1 VIKALSQ
8 LLKFRLSFLVA
19 FSSAIG
25 YGLGTTHPTW
35 GNITLIMLAGLL
47 VTGSANTINQIIEI
61 DRDKL
66 MKRTA
71 KRPLPENRIS
81 VRDATIFAVVTGVV
95 GLLILALRFNLTSA
109 ALSLASLIL
118 YAFIYTPLKPI
129 TPLCVAVGAIPGG
142 MPPMIGYVA
151 AHASGFIGA
160 EAWVL
165 FGIQFLWQFPH
176 FWAIAWVLDD
186 DYKAAGFRMLPFDG
200 AKDMRTAFQIMIYTL
215 VLLPVSLLPLLL
227 KMSGSTYA
235 MIAIVCGALFLAQT
249 FYLMLTCTKKAAMNI
264 MFGSFLYLPI
274 VQIALV
280 FDKI

>member
-1 VIKALSQ
+1 MIRAFGQ

-25 YGLGTTHPTW
+25 YGLGTSHPTVL
-35 GNITLIMLAGLL
+35 NLALVMLAGLL

-61 DRDKL
+61 DRDRL

-71 KRPLPENRIS
+71 TRPLPEGRLT
-81 VRDATIFAVVTGVV
+81 VRAAIVFAVVIGVV
-95 GLLILALRFNLTSA
+95 GLLILGLRFNATAA
-109 ALSLASLIL
+109 ALSLLSLIL

-151 AHASGFIGA
+151 AQASGMIGA

-165 FGIQFLWQFPH
+165 FAIQFMWQFPH

-186 DYKAAGFRMLPFDG
+186 DYRAAGFRMLPFDG
-200 AKDMRTAFQIMIYTL
+200 AKDLRTAFQIMIYTL

-227 KMSGSTYA
+227 RMSGNTYA
-235 MIAIVCGALFLAQT
+235 IIAIGCGTLFLAQT

-280 FDKI
+280 FDKV

>member
-1 VIKALSQ
+1 MIKAFVQ

-25 YGLGTTHPTW
+25 YGLGTSHPTVL
-35 GNITLIMLAGLL
+35 NVALVMLAGLL
-47 VTGSANTINQIIEI
+47 VTGAANTVNQMIER
-61 DRDKL
+61 DRDAL
-66 MKRTA
+66 MNRTA
-71 KRPLPENRIS
+71 TRPLPENRIS
-81 VRDATIFAVVTGVV
+81 LRAAGIFAGVLLVV
-95 GLLILALRFNLTSA
+95 GLAILAGHFNLVAA
-109 ALSLASLIL
+109 ALALASFIL

-142 MPPMIGYVA
+142 LPPMIGWVA
-151 AHASGFIGA
+151 ATGYIGA

-165 FGIQFLWQFPH
+165 FGIQFMWQFPH
-176 FWAIAWVLDD
+176 FWAIAWVLDE
-186 DYKAAGFRMLPFDG
+186 DYRRAGFRMLPFDG
-200 AKDMRTAFQIMIYTL
+200 AKDMRTAFQIMIYTM
-215 VLLPVSLLPLLL
+215 VLLPVSMLPLQFGMTGKTSAL
-227 KMSGSTYA
+227 
-235 MIAIVCGALFLAQT
+235 IAVVCGVIFLAQT

>member
-1 VIKALSQ
+1 MIKALVQ

-25 YGLGTTHPTW
+25 YGLGTTHPTAL
-35 GNITLIMLAGLL
+35 NIALVMLAGLL

-61 DRDKL
+61 DRDRL

-71 KRPLPENRIS
+71 KRPLPEGRIG
-81 VRDATIFAVVTGVV
+81 VRGAVVFAAVTGVV
-95 GLLILALRFNLTSA
+95 GLAILAVRFNTTAA

-118 YAFIYTPLKPI
+118 YAFIYTPLKPV
-129 TPLCVAVGAIPGG
+129 TPLCVAVGAVPGG

-151 AHASGFIGA
+151 AQASGVIGA

-176 FWAIAWVLDD
+176 FWAIAWVLDEE
-186 DYKAAGFRMLPFDG
+186 YKAAGFRMLPLDG
-200 AKDMRTAFQIMIYTL
+200 AKDVRTAFQIMIYTL
-215 VLLPVSLLPLLL
+215 VLLPVSLLPLMLHI
-227 KMSGSTYA
+227 SGSTYA
-235 MIAIVCGALFLAQT
+235 MIAVVCGTLFLAQT

-280 FDKI
+280 FDKM

>member
-1 VIKALSQ
+1 MIKAYSQ

-25 YGLGTTHPTW
+25 YGLGTSHPTW
-35 GNITLIMLAGLL
+35 SNVALIMLAGLL
-47 VTGSANTINQIIEI
+47 VTGSANTINQVLEI

-71 KRPLPENRIS
+71 HRPLPEGRIG
-81 VRDATIFAVVTGVV
+81 AGHALAFAAVIGVV
-95 GLLILALRFNLTSA
+95 GLTILAWRFNATAA
-109 ALSLASLIL
+109 ALSLVSLIL
-118 YAFIYTPLKPI
+118 YAFIYTPLKSV

-151 AHASGFIGA
+151 AQASGIIGV

-165 FGIQFLWQFPH
+165 FGIQFMWQFPH

-227 KMSGSTYA
+227 RMSGSTYA
-235 MIAIVCGALFLAQT
+235 MIAIVCGVLFLAQT

>member
-1 VIKALSQ
+1 MIRAFGQ

-25 YGLGTTHPTW
+25 YGLGTSHPTVL
-35 GNITLIMLAGLL
+35 NLALVMLAGLL

-61 DRDKL
+61 DRDRL

-71 KRPLPENRIS
+71 TRPLPEGRLT
-81 VRDATIFAVVTGVV
+81 VRAAIVFAVVIGVV
-95 GLLILALRFNLTSA
+95 GLLILGLRFNATAA
-109 ALSLASLIL
+109 ALSLLSLIL

-151 AHASGFIGA
+151 AHASGMIGA

-165 FGIQFLWQFPH
+165 FAIQFMWQFPH

-186 DYKAAGFRMLPFDG
+186 DYRAAGFRMLPFDG
-200 AKDMRTAFQIMIYTL
+200 AKDLRTAFQIMIYTL

-227 KMSGSTYA
+227 RMSGNTYA
-235 MIAIVCGALFLAQT
+235 IIAIGCGTLFLAQT

-280 FDKI
+280 FDKV

>member
-1 VIKALSQ
+1 MIKAFVQ

-25 YGLGTTHPTW
+25 YGLGTSHPTVL
-35 GNITLIMLAGLL
+35 NVALVMLAGLL
-47 VTGSANTINQIIEI
+47 VTGAANTVNQMIER
-61 DRDKL
+61 DRDAL
-66 MKRTA
+66 MNRTA
-71 KRPLPENRIS
+71 TRPLPENRIS
-81 VRDATIFAVVTGVV
+81 LLAAGIFAGVLLVV
-95 GLLILALRFNLTSA
+95 GLAILAGHFNLVAA
-109 ALSLASLIL
+109 ALALASFIL

-142 MPPMIGYVA
+142 LPPMIGWVA
-151 AHASGFIGA
+151 ATGYIGA

-165 FGIQFLWQFPH
+165 FGIQFMWQFPH
-176 FWAIAWVLDD
+176 FWAIAWVLDE
-186 DYKAAGFRMLPFDG
+186 DYRRAGFRMLPFDG
-200 AKDMRTAFQIMIYTL
+200 AKDMRTAFQIMIYTM
-215 VLLPVSLLPLLL
+215 VLLPVSMLPLQFGMTGKTSAL
-227 KMSGSTYA
+227 
-235 MIAIVCGALFLAQT
+235 IAVVCGVIFLAQT